1 WLLNGSPIPGGNSQT
16 HTATTSGNY
25 TVQVTDSNGCVGLS
39 FVLEYTLPSSINEL
53 EALLPFVVY
62 PNPSN
67 GQFQFVMEMNEP
79 YTIEVINAM
88 GQRVYE
94 DWNPNGNRTEINL
107 EATGTYL
114 IQVTVKENV
123 YHKRIV
129 VQ

>member
-1 WLLNGSPIPGGNSQT
+1 
-16 HTATTSGNY
+16 
-25 TVQVTDSNGCVGLS
+25 
-39 FVLEYTLPSSINEL
+39 EYTLPSSINEL
-53 EALLPFVVY
+53 EAPLPFVVY

-79 YTIEVINAM
+79 YTIEVMNAM

-107 EATGTYL
+107 EATGPYL